1 MPHRLLT
8 LVLVALLPTVAAAQ
22 THDTAFWRSLAE
34 RRFAVP
40 EGQSVDAL
48 AREVSGLLASPD
60 PELRD
65 DIAYTG
71 LAAWIYRERSVSGA
85 TMRALMAEWTANL
98 SSGIGER
105 GTESVFRRS
114 FSALAL
120 ALLVARDNDAPWLE
134 RADVARLLESA
145 LAYLA
150 AERDVRG
157 FDAAQGWMHSVA
169 HTADLLKFLARSRHL
184 PVAGQRA
191 ILTAIAA
198 KLDAVDVA
206 LTHGEDERLARAVV
220 SLAARD
226 DFDQAAFGSWL
237 KTWAAPRA
245 SGPPTP
251 ASLAAGENRKHVI
264 VSLHALLTTDPR
276 NTPGLAAARELVRGV
291 LPR

>member
-1 MPHRLLT
+1 MRHGLLT
-8 LVLVALLPTVAAAQ
+8 LLFLTTAPGAAWTQ
-22 THDTAFWRSLAE
+22 THDTAFWRALAE
-34 RRFAVP
+34 KRFAVP

-48 AREVSGLLASPD
+48 AREASRLLASPD

-65 DIAYTG
+65 DIGYSA
-71 LAAWIYRERSVSGA
+71 LATWIYRERNVSDA
-85 TMRALMAEWTANL
+85 TLRVLMDEWIANL
-98 SSGIGER
+98 SAGVGER
-105 GTESVFRRS
+105 DTDSVFRRS

-120 ALLVARDNDAPWLE
+120 ALLVARDNEEPWLE
-134 RADVARLLESA
+134 RAEFARLLEAA

-157 FDAAQGWMHSVA
+157 FDAQKGWMHSVA

-184 PVAGQRA
+184 QVAGQRA

-206 LTHGEDERLARAVV
+206 LTHGEDERLARVVV
-220 SLAARD
+220 SIAARD

-237 KTWAAPRA
+237 KALIAPRA
-245 SGPPTP
+245 VNPPTP
-251 ASLAAGENRKHVI
+251 ASLAGGENRKHLI

-276 NTPGLAAARELVRGV
+276 GTPGLAAARELVRAV